1 MLFSFLFAKLFK
13 KMRLS
18 AIKNSAIH
26 RTSKVESGSLV
37 YNTEMGKH
45 SYCGYD
51 CEIINSKIGNF
62 TSIANNVVIGGS
74 NHPMNWVGM
83 SPVFYEGR
91 DSVKKKFSKFKL
103 DDSKKTHIG
112 NDVWIGRSA
121 IVLGGVKIND
131 GAVVGA
137 GSVVTKEVPHYAI
150 VAGNPAKIIKYR
162 FDEETIRQLISI
174 NWWSLPDE
182 ELSHYAH
189 TIKDVKLF
197 IDTISKSKRL

>member
-1 MLFSFLFAKLFK
+1 MLFSFLLAKLFK
-13 KMRLS
+13 KIRLS
-18 AIKNSAIH
+18 AIKNSTIH

-51 CEIINSKIGNF
+51 CEIINTKIGNF

-74 NHPMNWVGM
+74 NHPMHWVGM

-91 DSVKKKFSKFKL
+91 DSIKKKFSEFKL
-103 DDSKKTHIG
+103 DGPKETHIG
-112 NDVWIGRSA
+112 NDVWIGRSS

-150 VAGNPAKIIKYR
+150 VAGSPAKIIKYR
-162 FDEETIRQLISI
+162 FDEDTIQQLIKI
-174 NWWSLPDE
+174 NWWSFSDA
-182 ELSHYAH
+182 ELSRFAH

>member
-1 MLFSFLFAKLFK
+1 MLFSFLLAKLFK

-18 AIKNSAIH
+18 AIKNSSIH

-37 YNTEMGKH
+37 YNTEMGKY

-51 CEIINSKIGNF
+51 CEIINAKIGNY
-62 TSIANNVVIGGS
+62 TSIANNAVIGGA

-83 SPVFYEGR
+83 SPVFYAGR
-91 DSVKKKFSKFKL
+91 DSVKKKFSEFKL
-103 DDSKKTHIG
+103 DQPKETHIG

-137 GSVVTKEVPHYAI
+137 GAVVTKEVPHYAI

-162 FDEETIRQLISI
+162 FDEDTIQQLTKI
-174 NWWSLPDE
+174 NWWSFSDA
-182 ELSHYAH
+182 ELSRFAH
-189 TIKDVKLF
+189 TITDVNLF
-197 IDTISKSKRL
+197 IDAISKSKNQ